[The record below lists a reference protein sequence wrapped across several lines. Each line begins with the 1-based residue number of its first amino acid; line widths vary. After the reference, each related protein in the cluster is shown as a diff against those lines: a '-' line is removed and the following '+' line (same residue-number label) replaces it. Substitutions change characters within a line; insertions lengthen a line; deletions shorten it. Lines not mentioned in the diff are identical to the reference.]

1 MPLNSLQLEQISDE
15 YYAKVFVLGR
25 YALYIHMK
33 KKYPSPNPSPIGKS
47 CYTSRDNILKCLKYQ
62 EVYQNFQYQ
71 RKPWAVSSM
80 IPIRPF
86 HSISIDSIDKSNQ
99 PSLVIEN
106 RFFKKFYHYIFVIED
121 NFSRYMYCFPL
132 EINNL
137 IH

>member
-33 KKYPSPNPSPIGKS
+33 KNYPSPNPSPIGKS

-71 RKPWAVSSM
+71 RKPRAVSSM

-106 RFFKKFYHYIFVIED
+106 RFF
-121 NFSRYMYCFPL
+121 
-132 EINNL
+132 
-137 IH
+137 